1 MIRPPGLAVLATVV
15 AVGMGIPAFYRWKVG
30 DLNRDRERMLA
41 EAPSVP
47 EARVE
52 LWYSHLQPRVL
63 GVLHKC
69 RFSSKKPYIVSHM
82 VAPRSP
88 DEPPEVWGVPEDAIT
103 PERVVLDGMVVRVV
117 LPAPVLVDRD
127 VLVGD
132 NAVGVE
138 VYPPERPPKD
148 PRVLLRGRLEF
159 VLGKFMAA
167 LEKDIPGAYVSV
179 EVGGLVRPRPEA
191 DSTEAD

>member
-1 MIRPPGLAVLATVV
+1 MTRAPGLPVLVIIV

-30 DLNRDRERMLA
+30 DLNRDRERMLS

-47 EARVE
+47 EVRVE

-63 GVLHKC
+63 GVLRKC
-69 RFSSKKPYIVSHM
+69 RFSSKKRYIVSHM
-82 VAPRSP
+82 VAPRSA
-88 DEPPEVWGVPEDAIT
+88 DEPPEIWGVPEEAIT
-103 PERVVLDGMVVRVV
+103 PEQVRLDGMAVRVV
-117 LPAPVLVDRD
+117 LPAPVIVDRD

-132 NAVGVE
+132 NAMGVE
-138 VYPPERPPKD
+138 VYPPEHPPED

-191 DSTEAD
+191 GSTGED